1 LGAWQQAS
9 EVVGWVHFCEFRPS
23 KTVGVQAIA
32 LNTEKP
38 TQMAIPLQME

>member
-1 LGAWQQAS
+1 VLGNERLKWWAGFAS
-9 EVVGWVHFCEFRPS
+9 CEFRPS